1 MTAYR
6 KCLLIVVLF
15 TFFKFN
21 ADAQGGYPY
30 LEVGGGFGFWK
41 QSLQSEFDSKQIP
54 FYGFVEYGNTLSKL
68 QYGLGINM
76 HAGFSFENFT
86 LQPQFAELYVK
97 YTLATL
103 DKVNN
108 NFQLFGKIGGAFW
121 QTTLTDLGKP
131 GIVNFEHKEENAN
144 GLGMVAGTGLAIHA
158 GKLTVAPLLSIF
170 LGGQGE
176 YLAGQFEKQ
185 NINVGYYQAA
195 IQFSYR
201 FYLKKGATDN
211 QKIICPPSI
220 KISR

>member
-15 TFFKFN
+15 TLFYSK

-30 LEVGGGFGFWK
+30 LEIGAGFGFWK
-41 QSLQSEFDSKQIP
+41 QSLQSEFASKQLP
-54 FYGFVEYGNTLSKL
+54 FYGFVEYGNTSRKM
-68 QYGLGINM
+68 QFGLAVNT
-76 HAGFSFENFT
+76 HTGFHFENFT
-86 LQPQFAELYVK
+86 LQPKFAELYLK
-97 YTLATL
+97 YTLATF
-103 DKVNN
+103 DKVND
-108 NFQLFGKIGGAFW
+108 NFHLFGKIGGAFW

-131 GIVNFEHKEENAN
+131 GVVSFEGKEENAN
-144 GLGMVAGTGLAIHA
+144 GLGMVAGTALAMHA
-158 GKLTVAPLLSIF
+158 GKLTIAPVFSIF

-195 IQFSYR
+195 LQFSYR
-201 FYLKKGATDN
+201 LYLKKGATDN
-211 QKIICPPSI
+211 QKIKCPPSI